1 MSTELILPSAE
12 NKDEFNAAIGV
23 TAKEVAEQ
31 ESLEWYFPEIEPGR
45 TPFGARVIVQLRRTK
60 RKSKGGIIL
69 ASETKETDKWNDQVA
84 KVVGIGSLA
93 FCNRETKEPW
103 PEGVWAKIGDF
114 VSVPRW
120 GGDRWEK
127 NIEGEEEKVT
137 FAVFNDHEL
146 ISLITEDPRNVKAF
160 VL

>member
-1 MSTELILPSAE
+1 MSTVLVLPTEE
-12 NKDEFNAAIGV
+12 NKNEFNAAIGV
-23 TAKEVAEQ
+23 TADEAKE
-31 ESLEWYFPEIEPGR
+31 SIEWYFPEIEPGR
-45 TPFGARVIVQLRRTK
+45 MPFGARVIVQLRRTK
-60 RKSKGGIIL
+60 KKSKGGIIL
-69 ASETKETDKWNDQVA
+69 ASETKETEKWNDQVA
-84 KVVGIGSLA
+84 KVVAIGSLA

-103 PEGVWAKIGDF
+103 PEGAWAKVGDF

-127 NIEGEEEKVT
+127 TVEGEEEKVT

-160 VL
+160 IL